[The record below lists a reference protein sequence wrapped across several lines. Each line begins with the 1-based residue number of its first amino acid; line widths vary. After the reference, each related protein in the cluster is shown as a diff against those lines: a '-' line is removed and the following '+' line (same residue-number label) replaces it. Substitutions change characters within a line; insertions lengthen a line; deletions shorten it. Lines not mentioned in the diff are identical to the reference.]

1 MARVLAIGV
10 DGWHDGSNLPW
21 AQEIGATVLRTIN
34 PDQTLWDS
42 ILPEC
47 CLGLPGDLA
56 EIDALLDDPRFFE
69 PFRAFFDPVIGRPS
83 IPMETY
89 LRMMFLKYR
98 YRLGFE
104 PLCREVADS
113 ISWRRF
119 CRIPLGA
126 PVPHPTTLMKITTR
140 CGEEAV
146 AGLNEAL
153 LAKAHED
160 KVIKLNRV
168 RADTTVVEADVCY
181 PTDSGLLA
189 KGVARLAR
197 LTAQIKAAG
206 LATRTKARDRTRSM
220 RRRAHAIGAW
230 LRRRSD
236 DAKTEAKAITGEM
249 AAIAERAIVDA
260 RHVAANARR
269 GLRRAGAS
277 TSGKVATLVAE
288 LERTAALVERVAA
301 QTQVRLAGAIPDGST
316 RVVSL
321 HDPDARPIA
330 KGRLGKP
337 VEFGYKAQV
346 VDNADGVVLDH
357 TVVVGNPPDAPMLLP
372 AIARITARFGQ
383 PPTAVAADRGYGEA
397 AVDADLEALGVT
409 RVAIPRKGRPGAARQ
424 AVQRAPGFVKLV
436 KWRTGSEARVSH
448 LKRDYGWARSR
459 VDGIAATQSWCGW
472 GVLAHNATKISAL
485 LEANN
490 EPAPHRPPSAPRS
503 KIRGT
508 GPPGTRRTTRAA

>member
-1 MARVLAIGV
+1 
-10 DGWHDGSNLPW
+10 
-21 AQEIGATVLRTIN
+21 
-34 PDQTLWDS
+34 LWES
-42 ILPEC
+42 VIPEC
-47 CLGLPGDLA
+47 CLGLPGHLA
-56 EIDALLDDPRFFE
+56 EIDALLDDERFFE

-113 ISWRRF
+113 LAWRRF

-126 PVPHPTTLMKITTR
+126 PAPHPTTLMKITKR
-140 CGEEAV
+140 CGHRAID
-146 AGLNEAL
+146 GLNEAL
-153 LAKAHED
+153 LAKAAEN
-160 KVIKLNRV
+160 KVIRLDKV

-189 KGVARLAR
+189 KGVAKLAR

-206 LATRTKARDRTRSM
+206 LATRTTFRDRTRSV

-236 DAKTEAKAITGEM
+236 DAKEEAKAITGEM

-260 RHVAANARR
+260 RHVAVNARR
-269 GLRRAGAS
+269 GLRRTGAS
-277 TSGKVATLVAE
+277 ASGKTVSLVAE
-288 LERTAALVERVAA
+288 LERTAALVARVAA
-301 QTQVRLAGAIPDGST
+301 QTRVRIAGEVPHGAT

-321 HDPDARPIA
+321 HDVDARPIA

-346 VDNADGVVLDH
+346 LDNADGIVLDH
-357 TVVVGNPPDAPMLLP
+357 TVVTGNPPDAPMLAP
-372 AIARITARFGQ
+372 AITRLTARFGRA
-383 PPTAVAADRGYGEA
+383 PRAVTADRGYGEA
-397 AVDADLEALGVT
+397 AVDADLEAL
-409 RVAIPRKGRPGAARQ
+409 RVKHVVIPRKGKPGAARQ
-424 AVQRAPGFVKLV
+424 KTQRARAFVKLV
-436 KWRTGSEARVSH
+436 KWRTGSEARISH

-459 VDGIAATQSWCGW
+459 VDGLAATQAWCGW
-472 GVLAHNATKISAL
+472 GVLAHNATKIAAL
-485 LEANN
+485 LDHADQP
-490 EPAPHRPPSAPRS
+490 EPATPRTARRPAPRGAS
-503 KIRGT
+503 
-508 GPPGTRRTTRAA
+508 PPTSRPTASAA